1 MRTPLLALLC
11 LALLAAAPVRSAGR
25 LPPHAPLR
33 RPDLEGIWSVNSTTK
48 LERPSVYP
56 SLVITE
62 AQEKAIPRPPVFVGD
77 DVGQEESEWQD
88 EGWRLARVAGQIRTS
103 WLVD

>member
-1 MRTPLLALLC
+1 MKTAVLAALGLTLLAS
-11 LALLAAAPVRSAGR
+11 AQARSAGHKA
-25 LPPHAPLR
+25 LHGAAK

-62 AQEKAIPRPPVFVGD
+62 AQEKAIPRPPVFAED
-77 DVGQEESEWQD
+77 DVG
-88 EGWRLARVAGQIRTS
+88 
-103 WLVD
+103 